1 MEEIWK
7 DIKDYEG
14 LYQVSNLGKIRSYP
28 NLSHKDFFILK
39 QWITQ
44 GYYYVKLFKD
54 GKRKSYSVHRLVAE
68 AFIPNPD
75 NLPQVGH
82 KDENNFKTG
91 DECNNCVDNLEWCTA
106 KENANMPKRKDK
118 TFGENNPF
126 YGLHHTEET
135 RKQMSEK
142 RKGENHP
149 MYGKHL
155 PKETRNKISQ
165 KHKGKHLSLETKK
178 KKSKPVKC
186 IETGIIYY
194 SAVEAAKQTG
204 LGASHIRECCR
215 GEAITCGDYHWEYV
229 KEKK

>member
-1 MEEIWK
+1 MWYNVNRGQRGCTTSLFKSPEPYPQGFTLNKNSDKENLKMEEVWK

-14 LYQVSNLGKIRSYP
+14 LYQVSNFGRIRSYP
-28 NLSHKDFFILK
+28 NFSHKDFFILK

-68 AFIPNPD
+68 AFIPNPY

-91 DECNNCVDNLEWCTA
+91 DGCNNCVDNLEWCTA
-106 KENANMPKRKDK
+106 KENANMPKRKDR

-135 RKQMSEK
+135 RKRMS
-142 RKGENHP
+142 
-149 MYGKHL
+149 
-155 PKETRNKISQ
+155 
-165 KHKGKHLSLETKK
+165 KK
-178 KKSKPVKC
+178 KKRREPSYVW
-186 IETGIIYY
+186 
-194 SAVEAAKQTG
+194 QT
-204 LGASHIRECCR
+204 SP
-215 GEAITCGDYHWEYV
+215 
-229 KEKK
+229 